1 MEVVE
6 NPKEVSR
13 MSVWKFVVNVRGIK
27 VGVVVNE
34 DLYDEEFKY
43 YKLKDDLSEFNEFD
57 FDGEELED
65 DVLSEDEKYEIFD
78 IWRS

>member
-1 MEVVE
+1 
-6 NPKEVSR
+6 

>member
-1 MEVVE
+1 MEVIE